1 MPLPMVHFAV
11 AVDLYA
17 ALNQAISP
25 EFLLGSIAPDA
36 IHLRDGWTQADK
48 VITHFGL
55 PYDYPD
61 WAKIEPILRGQWTR
75 SPFAALT
82 AGYVAHVLT
91 DQLWIDTVAI
101 PNRDR
106 IPAELSQDERRAL
119 LPRNGSD
126 RLQHVPPGA
135 VASAGVG
142 SAGRSANRR
151 HRSPAHRPRDRPLA
165 AAHAALVHRSG
176 QGTQDHAGLLH
187 RRAGGRLRRAR
198 RRLRAGRTEEE
209 ISTRTPFFVIV
220 AFLAVIAVFPVK
232 S

>member
-11 AVDLYA
+11 AIDLYA
-17 ALNQAISP
+17 ALNQEISP

-61 WAKIEPILRGQWTR
+61 WAKIEPILARAVDAP

-119 LPRNGSD
+119 YYRETDQIDFNTYRQAPWRPLVWD
-126 RLQHVPPGA
+126 R
-135 VASAGVG
+135 
-142 SAGRSANRR
+142 
-151 HRSPAHRPRDRPLA
+151 LA
-165 AAHAALVHRSG
+165 AAQTA
-176 QGTQDHAGLLH
+176 DIDPLLTAH
-187 RRAGGRLRRAR
+187 EIDRWRLRTLHWFTDPAKEPRITPVYYTDAQVADFVERA
-198 RRLRAGRTEEE
+198 
-209 ISTRTPFFVIV
+209 
-220 AFLAVIAVFPVK
+220 AVFVRDELK
-232 S
+232 KRSLLELLSS